1 MVNFRD
7 NTEVK
12 EYIESK
18 IGYIKTE
25 IESDKQQINDPILSQ
40 QARGRVVRGE
50 WALKVLNEIKEMLI

>member
-25 IESDKQQINDPILSQ
+25 IESDKKQINDPILSQ
-40 QARGRVVRGE
+40 HARGRVVRGE

>member
-18 IGYIKTE
+18 IGYIKAE
-25 IESDKQQINDPILSQ
+25 IESDKKQINDPILSQ